1 MRKGILFIF
10 LIIVIL
16 SCRGKLGGHKFDS
29 NLWRHDELVKFQ
41 FDVDQNKTSNLNL
54 EIRSVYGMPFKLVD
68 LEITLID
75 PNGKPTTISK
85 TIGFDEQNLDCTGD
99 FCDQKVN
106 LFQQIKLLKGKYKLR
121 INHFKKDI
129 DLYGIMEF
137 QILEE

>member
-1 MRKGILFIF
+1 MRKGILFVF
-10 LIIVIL
+10 LILVII
-16 SCRGKLGGHKFDS
+16 SCRGKLGSHKFDS
-29 NLWRHDELVKFQ
+29 NLWIHDDLVEFQ
-41 FDVDQNKTSNLNL
+41 FDVPQNKTSNLNL

-75 PNGKPTTISK
+75 PNGRQTTISK
-85 TIGFDEQNLDCTGD
+85 TIGFDEEKLDCTGD

-106 LFQQIKLLKGKYKLR
+106 LFKQIKLLKGLYKLR

-129 DLYGIMEF
+129 DLCGIMEF